1 MQRSGQFWSFHW
13 QPNFRSTYLGCL
25 AYCLKIENARHL
37 QPGEGPAGAFS
48 LILHFQTSRK
58 FVSSSN
64 PNIQPQSRYQP
75 VCAAPAHVTP
85 DTMHVTRHWSHVPTC
100 CKDFAARPA
109 PVTVAPVART
119 CNLWKHSLHVRTH
132 IHSST
137 VYIPADQPP
146 QQSLE

>member
-64 PNIQPQSRYQP
+64 PNIQPQHEPQSRYQP
-75 VCAAPAHVTP
+75 VCAAPAHVTR
-85 DTMHVTRHWSHVPTC
+85 DTGHNARHAPLEPRDHV
-100 CKDFAARPA
+100 
-109 PVTVAPVART
+109 
-119 CNLWKHSLHVRTH
+119 L
-132 IHSST
+132 
-137 VYIPADQPP
+137 
-146 QQSLE
+146 